1 MLPHRAMG
9 PALAVLALAA
19 AAQAQENDLSKFAG
33 VWTVTAAELG
43 GQKDDGTLGLKDA
56 TFEFGPQIAKF
67 TQKGEGGQPI
77 TDQHPFKV
85 DPKTSRIVLYQDP
98 ETIAAAAA
106 AAAEAGAEGAKTP
119 PAPADPKT
127 GMQRGIYKFSSTGTS
142 LFLCLTK
149 PDAPQFP
156 TEFTSGSSEEGKE
169 QFLMLKLDRTSTA
182 GRPAAGARK

>member
-19 AAQAQENDLSKFAG
+19 AAQAQENDLSKFVG

-67 TQKGEGGQPI
+67 TQKGEDGKPV
-77 TDQHPFKV
+77 TDEHPFKV
-85 DPKTSRIVLYQDP
+85 DVKSNRIVLYQHP
-98 ETIAAAAA
+98 P
-106 AAAEAGAEGAKTP
+106 AAEPNPDDGADAP
-119 PAPADPKT
+119 PAPADPKV
-127 GMQRGIYKFSSTGTS
+127 GMQRGIYKFSGTS

-149 PDAPQFP
+149 PDAAQFP

-169 QFLMLKLDRTSTA
+169 QFLMLKLERTATA
-182 GRPAAGARK
+182 GRPAAGARQ